1 MRFFSA
7 IKILLV
13 LGMVFVGQ
21 GFLGAQE
28 AAGRKDCQFARPPQ
42 WGERTLSWDGHCQ
55 AGRAHGLGVLR
66 AYRKGDETIVFYGRM
81 EQGEMALGVIES
93 RDGYQAGRFSDG
105 TVMPEQPREVIIN
118 AFDQASAAARAFS
131 QRLRKAD
138 NEVSAAY
145 YLRKSQEL
153 ARQMD

>member
-13 LGMVFVGQ
+13 LGTVFLGQ
-21 GFLGAQE
+21 GFLGAEE
-28 AAGRKDCQFARPPQ
+28 AVGRKDCQFVRPSQ
-42 WGERTLSWDGHCQ
+42 WGGRTLSWDGHCQ
-55 AGRAHGLGVLR
+55 AGKAHGLGVLR
-66 AYRKGDETIVFYGRM
+66 AYRQGDETIVFYGKM
-81 EQGEMALGVIES
+81 EQGEMALGVVEG

-105 TVMPEQPREVIIN
+105 SLVPEQQREVIIN
-118 AFDQASAAARAFS
+118 AFDLASAAARAFS

-138 NEVSAAY
+138 NAVSAAY